1 MSQLA
6 DDLSR
11 RSNLFDR
18 PLPPGY
24 RDELQALI
32 ANMPADPPRHT
43 GSTLL
48 FQLGELRLALP
59 TRIASAVAPILHI
72 ARIPHRSGTVLLG
85 LVAFRGD
92 ILPCCSLR
100 KLLDIPEKP
109 EEKQTGAAR
118 TLILE
123 ESPGHRWAC
132 PIDGVLGIRIL
143 GDQPVAQAAPI
154 AAHWFKGSFHDNAMP
169 GKVISGHSGSDKSS
183 SDRSGSNRSGLG
195 NIGTFHLLDH
205 EVLFRQIN
213 LATA

>member
-1 MSQLA
+1 MSQPA
-6 DDLSR
+6 DHLPQH
-11 RSNLFDR
+11 SNLFDR

-32 ANMPADPPRHT
+32 ADRPADPPRHT
-43 GSTLL
+43 GSMLL

-92 ILPCCSLR
+92 ILPCCSLA
-100 KLLDIPEKP
+100 KLLDVPQKP
-109 EEKQTGAAR
+109 EERRTGTAR

-123 ESPGHRWAC
+123 ESPGLRWAC
-132 PIDGVLGIRIL
+132 PIDGVLGIRML
-143 GDQPVAQAAPI
+143 GVQPAAHAAPI
-154 AAHWFKGSFHDNAMP
+154 ASHWFKGSFHDNATP
-169 GKVISGHSGSDKSS
+169 SKAASDKS
-183 SDRSGSNRSGLG
+183 GSNKSGPD
-195 NIGTFHLLDH
+195 NIGTIHLLDH
-205 EVLFRQIN
+205 EVLFRQIS

>member
-1 MSQLA
+1 MSQHA
-6 DDLSR
+6 DYLPG

-18 PLPPGY
+18 ALPPGY

-32 ANMPADPPRHT
+32 ADRPADPPRHT

-92 ILPCCSLR
+92 ILPCCSLA
-100 KLLDIPEKP
+100 KLLDVPQKP
-109 EEKQTGAAR
+109 EQKQTGAAR

-123 ESPGHRWAC
+123 ESPGLRWAC

-143 GDQPVAQAAPI
+143 GDQPATQAAPI
-154 AAHWFKGSFHDNAMP
+154 AAHWFKGSFHDNATP
-169 GKVISGHSGSDKSS
+169 GKAGSDKSG
-183 SDRSGSNRSGLG
+183 SDASGLG
-195 NIGTFHLLDH
+195 NIGIFHLLDH
-205 EVLFRQIN
+205 EVLFRQIT